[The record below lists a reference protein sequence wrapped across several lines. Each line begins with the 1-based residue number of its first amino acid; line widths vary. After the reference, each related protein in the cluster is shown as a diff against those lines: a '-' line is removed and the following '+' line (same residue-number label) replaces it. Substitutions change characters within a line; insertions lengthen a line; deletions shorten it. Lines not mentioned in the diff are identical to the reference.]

1 MSHIFNRS
9 GGVAVFDLTKNYFE
23 LFGLPV
29 SCQVDLK
36 ALSSQ
41 YRVLQRA
48 VHPDRFANDER
59 QQLLAVQYASHV
71 NDAFNTLKQPLNR
84 AIYLLKLAGRDVDM
98 ERNTV
103 MDTAFLMEQME
114 LRESVDE
121 VRSDAY
127 PEKALESLMARVD
140 GDIDNYLLHFEQCWQ
155 SAGKEDL
162 DRAEAV
168 VKKMQ
173 FMVKLAAELEAL
185 ESDLLD

>member
-1 MSHIFNRS
+1 M
-9 GGVAVFDLTKNYFE
+9 FDLTKNYFE